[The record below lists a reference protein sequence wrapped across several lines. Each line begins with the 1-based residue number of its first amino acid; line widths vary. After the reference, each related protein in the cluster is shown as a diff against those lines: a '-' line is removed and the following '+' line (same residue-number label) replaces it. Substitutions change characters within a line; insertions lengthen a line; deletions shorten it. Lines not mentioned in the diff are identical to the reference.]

1 MAARAFPP
9 SLPATGVVV
18 PVLRRGSLQ
27 PAGTRGP
34 PLSTHAGLTTSE
46 WVLVALLLASALVL
60 LVEAIPPVAT
70 VYREW
75 PSGACRAVV
84 TGDGAPG
91 ACGALPPLHEVV
103 WVSPNW
109 REEQAGLDVYHCS
122 VDCE

>member
-18 PVLRRGSLQ
+18 PLLRRGSLR
-27 PAGTRGP
+27 PAGTRHRQ
-34 PLSTHAGLTTSE
+34 LSTHAGLTTGE
-46 WVLVALLLASALVL
+46 WALAALLMAAALVL

-84 TGDGAPG
+84 TG
-91 ACGALPPLHEVV
+91 
-103 WVSPNW
+103 
-109 REEQAGLDVYHCS
+109 
-122 VDCE
+122 